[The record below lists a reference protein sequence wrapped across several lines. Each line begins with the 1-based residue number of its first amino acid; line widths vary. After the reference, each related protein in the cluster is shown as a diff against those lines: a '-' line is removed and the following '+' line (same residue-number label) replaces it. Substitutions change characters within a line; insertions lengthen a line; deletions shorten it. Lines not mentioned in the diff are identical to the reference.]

1 MNSSDG
7 SIINSNYW
15 KTFYIIENVDIS
27 WEREFVRKNRSIRHW
42 NDPDIHLPF
51 QTRTWV
57 VRGWLRFWLVVSF
70 KAIRK
75 KWMSIQI
82 RISLWKI
89 TVTRSDIEPASKT
102 NQYLNKFYFRGG
114 YISSILVIALLLK
127 IKGSHPGYKTASKC
141 LHALKRVWIVERNNS
156 GHLSSPAVLWIVIVY
171 DRKPRWKN

>member
-102 NQYLNKFYFRGG
+102 NQYLNKFYFQRWI
-114 YISSILVIALLLK
+114 YIINTGNCTVIENKRQSSRMQNCK
-127 IKGSHPGYKTASKC
+127 
-141 LHALKRVWIVERNNS
+141 
-156 GHLSSPAVLWIVIVY
+156 
-171 DRKPRWKN
+171 